1 MISGITEIS
10 GMGNYRI
17 SSIHGNPYTLNP
29 VSRIDDDTTQSG
41 KALVIAAP
49 QQKDDLYVKDYG
61 NLESTGSTATGD
73 FAEMLG
79 IQEDMLNTQAEQTQS
94 QSQSTAASYY
104 NDMIGLMGYQNQIR
118 EQLGT
123 SFIPFQ

>member
-1 MISGITEIS
+1 MISGITGIS

-41 KALVIAAP
+41 KALVIAAS

-79 IQEDMLNTQAEQTQS
+79 IQEDMLTAQAEQTQS
-94 QSQSTAASYY
+94 QSMAASYY

-123 SFIPFQ
+123 SFIPFE

>member
-1 MISGITEIS
+1 MMISGITGIS

-61 NLESTGSTATGD
+61 NLESYQGMFGGVADHCTD
-73 FAEMLG
+73 C
-79 IQEDMLNTQAEQTQS
+79 IQ
-94 QSQSTAASYY
+94 
-104 NDMIGLMGYQNQIR
+104 
-118 EQLGT
+118 
-123 SFIPFQ
+123 

>member
-1 MISGITEIS
+1 MISGITGIS

-79 IQEDMLNTQAEQTQS
+79 IQEDMLTAQAEQTQS
-94 QSQSTAASYY
+94 QSQSTAASY
-104 NDMIGLMGYQNQIR
+104 
-118 EQLGT
+118 
-123 SFIPFQ
+123 

>member
-1 MISGITEIS
+1 MIS

-17 SSIHGNPYTLNP
+17 LSIHGNPYTLNP

-79 IQEDMLNTQAEQTQS
+79 IQEDMLTAQAEQTQS
-94 QSQSTAASYY
+94 QRTAASYY

-123 SFIPFQ
+123 SFIPFE